1 MKYTI
6 AGLLG
11 VACALA
17 SQTAAAAPTEAEPYA
32 IFKCDRG
39 RELAIQFVIRDAV
52 FVAVVNSGGSEHAL
66 PIQETVDLSDP
77 QIVWSD
83 GVRTLTWTAGVR
95 LMWMDGG
102 SSDHLMCGR
111 AEHEHRH

>member
-1 MKYTI
+1 
-6 AGLLG
+6 
-11 VACALA
+11 
-17 SQTAAAAPTEAEPYA
+17 
-32 IFKCDRG
+32 
-39 RELAIQFVIRDAV
+39 
-52 FVAVVNSGGSEHAL
+52 
-66 PIQETVDLSDP
+66 LSDP